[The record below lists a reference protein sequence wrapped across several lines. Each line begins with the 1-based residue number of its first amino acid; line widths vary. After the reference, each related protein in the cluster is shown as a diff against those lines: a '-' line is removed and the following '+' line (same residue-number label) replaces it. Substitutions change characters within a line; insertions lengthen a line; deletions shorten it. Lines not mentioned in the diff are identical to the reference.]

1 MFAGVAVAH
10 KLGSAALLESARAAF
25 VHGMDMMLLVSGS
38 VAVVGVVLA
47 LVFLPRRAGAA
58 EAAAQER
65 EVAPVGGAGVAAT
78 LEAAAT
84 ERVESDHGIA

>member
-1 MFAGVAVAH
+1 
-10 KLGSAALLESARAAF
+10 
-25 VHGMDMMLLVSGS
+25 MMLLVSGG

-65 EVAPVGGAGVAAT
+65 EARRAQA
-78 LEAAAT
+78 
-84 ERVESDHGIA
+84 